1 MFKPLTLLAAPALLL
16 GGLTA
21 TPVTAATHIGQTVS
35 ATAWAD
41 ASADQYRGRDDRYRP
56 GDRYYDDRNDRR
68 AERRYERQQQRR
80 YDRRYDDR
88 RYERRSDN
96 RCDNGTGGALIG
108 AIAGGLVGN
117 GVARYGDK
125 TEGAI
130 IGALA
135 GGVLGNVI
143 DKRDD
148 PCRRT
153 RTRGYRR

>member
-1 MFKPLTLLAAPALLL
+1 MLKSLTILAAPALLL
-16 GGLTA
+16 GGL
-21 TPVTAATHIGQTVS
+21 AAPANAAVHTGSSI
-35 ATAWAD
+35 APAAWAD
-41 ASADQYRGRDDRYRP
+41 SSAEQYRGRANRYRP
-56 GDRYYDDRNDRR
+56 GDRYYD
-68 AERRYERQQQRR
+68 RQAQRR
-80 YDRRYDDR
+80 YDRRQERRYDR
-88 RYERRSDN
+88 RSANN
-96 RCDNGTGGALIG
+96 RCDNGTGGAIIG

-148 PCRRT
+148 PCRR
-153 RTRGYRR
+153 YRR

>member
-1 MFKPLTLLAAPALLL
+1 MFKPLTLLAAPTLLL

-21 TPVTAATHIGQTVS
+21 TTAAT
-35 ATAWAD
+35 ATQIAATPGAIAWAD
-41 ASADQYRGRDDRYRP
+41 ASADQYRGRNDRYRP
-56 GDRYYDDRNDRR
+56 GDRYYGDRYDRR
-68 AERRYERQQQRR
+68 AERQQQRR
-80 YDRRYDDR
+80 YDPRYDR
-88 RYERRSDN
+88 RYND

-143 DKRDD
+143 DRRDD
-148 PCRRT
+148 PCRGS